1 MTPNNVSADVHST
14 SETKLGRGR
23 NGNSEIEKFHFQECV
38 LMFRI
43 RTCASPSVFDSMS
56 LPHAR
61 VNMFI
66 LCRCWGGVPWRSFE
80 WPSPQ
85 PHPTPCARAP
95 LLLAITFA
103 RHHQSDSHWPP
114 RPQHPTT
121 NQQQSQIM
129 SELVLDTVATHA
141 FASPGPQSPAKV
153 KTHKTLETIILNFF
167 KWKVAQGQRYRL

>member
-1 MTPNNVSADVHST
+1 
-14 SETKLGRGR
+14 
-23 NGNSEIEKFHFQECV
+23 
-38 LMFRI
+38 MFRI

-56 LPHAR
+56 LPHAQ

-66 LCRCWGGVPWRSFE
+66 LCRCWGGVPCRSFE

-85 PHPTPCARAP
+85 PHPTPFARAP
-95 LLLAITFA
+95 LLLTITFA

-121 NQQQSQIM
+121 SQQQSQIM
-129 SELVLDTVATHA
+129 SEFVLDTVATHA